1 MNIRSRLEGVFAM
14 RGLRIAT
21 RLAVG
26 FSVISGLLL
35 AVLACVAIFGYWQRE
50 DLAASIE
57 AAAAKDAA
65 IGNLKTIAQ
74 DRAEYLRG
82 LGASVNLAGAMR
94 QGGEL
99 QRLEGEYGQALGQ
112 LRRAPLDSRER
123 ESVAKLE
130 DLERQYADAVREA
143 AQRIDDAGTASAFQS
158 KAGNDVRKASDEIE
172 RLGDKV
178 VEGYKAPVATF
189 LERGKAATILLSAIT
204 LPIILL
210 VVIVAWGITRG
221 ITGPLR
227 EAVDVARR
235 VAAGDL
241 TESIDARGRDEA
253 AELLRAMSEM
263 NARLGEMVTRIRMSA
278 ESIAVASDQ
287 VADGNE
293 QLASRTEEQASSLEE
308 SASTIEEFTT
318 TVKQG
323 ADNAGQASTLA
334 TRAAK
339 IAREGGAS
347 MRIIVERMAGL
358 AEASR
363 KIKDI
368 VGVIDGIAF
377 QTNILALNAAV
388 EAARAGEQGRGFAVV
403 ASEVRALAHRAAA
416 SAKEIGTLIGA
427 SVAEIGESA
436 KLVGSAGDTIG
447 GLVDAVDS
455 VSTLMESIAMAG
467 REQSSG
473 IEQIN
478 KAITQMDTVVQK
490 NAALVSQASA
500 AAHSLNDEAAVLVQS
515 VSTFKLRDSQAPVF
529 ADAPRETPALEWLPV
544 PALTR

>member
-1 MNIRSRLEGVFAM
+1 
-14 RGLRIAT
+14 
-21 RLAVG
+21 
-26 FSVISGLLL
+26 
-35 AVLACVAIFGYWQRE
+35 QRQ

-82 LGASVNLAGAMR
+82 LGASVNLAGALR

-99 QRLEGEYGQALGQ
+99 QRLEGEYAQALGQ
-112 LRRAPLDSRER
+112 LRRAPLDARER

-130 DLERQYADAVREA
+130 GLEKQYAEAVREA
-143 AQRIDDAGTASAFQS
+143 AERTDDAGASSAFQS
-158 KAGNDVRKASDEIE
+158 KAGNGVRKASDEIE
-172 RLGDKV
+172 RLADRV
-178 VEGYKAPVATF
+178 VEGYKAPVAQF
-189 LERGKAATILLSAIT
+189 LERGKAATILLLGVT
-204 LPIILL
+204 VPIILL
-210 VVIVAWGITRG
+210 VAVVAWGITRG
-221 ITGPLR
+221 ITRPLR
-227 EAVDVARR
+227 EAVEAARR

-241 TESIDARGRDEA
+241 TESVEARGRDEA
-253 AELLRAMSEM
+253 AELLRAMAEM
-263 NARLGEMVTRIRMSA
+263 NGRLGEIVTRIRLSA
-278 ESIAVASDQ
+278 DSIAVASDE

-334 TRAAK
+334 SGAAK

-347 MRIIVERMAGL
+347 MRVVVERMAGL

-363 KIKDI
+363 RIKDI

-403 ASEVRALAHRAAA
+403 ATEVRALAHRAAA
-416 SAKEIGTLIGA
+416 SAKEIGALVGA
-427 SVAEIGESA
+427 SVAEIGASA
-436 KLVGSAGDTIG
+436 KLVESAGNTIE
-447 GLVDAVDS
+447 GLVEAVDG
-455 VSTLMESIAMAG
+455 VSTLMESIAAAG

-478 KAITQMDTVVQK
+478 KAITQMDAVVQK

-515 VSTFKLRDSQAPVF
+515 VAIFKLRDSEASAFIAAPE
-529 ADAPRETPALEWLPV
+529 ATAPALEWVPL